1 MSYNFTKFDTPLL
14 EHIPGGLHYGK
25 MFIIKGF
32 TQYGFQR
39 VSINLQSDSS
49 DDAVIAFHL
58 NPRMDNNEVCC
69 NSYDGGWG
77 DEQINSEYFPFN
89 EGQRFTLRIV
99 VEEEAYRVFVNGS
112 FFMEFCHRVDIE
124 SVKWLR
130 ISDGIELHEVIMR
143 DFVKVPYVGTIE
155 NGMAFGKAIQIK
167 GVPTFDDESNP
178 NMVRFSINF
187 CYEGHNDE
195 FIGLHFNPR
204 PDGETVVLNNYDGG
218 WGDEQVIEY
227 NPFRPW
233 TMFDLMFVATEEG
246 MKIFLD
252 NKLFAQYPFRCAV
265 HDLRYL
271 HIKGSVSIASVEYL
285 EPLPND
291 YVKEIASGLQPKD
304 VIKVKGLFRPEG
316 ERFFINLKSG
326 EEIPLHFNPRRAEG
340 EVVMNNYSSSDE
352 WGEEL
357 REPLPESFTDFVP
370 FEIKIKVRKD
380 KFKIYI
386 NERSYAKFYV
396 RQEIDHVYGIN
407 IGGDADFY
415 QVKLLRRMEPPYI
428 EELPSAMDYGRW
440 LHITGAVIKHQERFH
455 IELKSGDNVA
465 LHFNPRVTDEVVV
478 RNSFLDGE
486 WGEEDRENTSF
497 PFEESEPFEIF
508 ISSQPD
514 AYKIYVNGVFFVD
527 YPHRMPC
534 QSVSHLLVADGAHF
548 FEPEIL

>member
-1 MSYNFTKFDTPLL
+1 
-14 EHIPGGLHYGK
+14 
-25 MFIIKGF
+25 
-32 TQYGFQR
+32 
-39 VSINLQSDSS
+39 
-49 DDAVIAFHL
+49 
-58 NPRMDNNEVCC
+58 
-69 NSYDGGWG
+69 
-77 DEQINSEYFPFN
+77 
-89 EGQRFTLRIV
+89 
-99 VEEEAYRVFVNGS
+99 
-112 FFMEFCHRVDIE
+112 
-124 SVKWLR
+124 
-130 ISDGIELHEVIMR
+130 
-143 DFVKVPYVGTIE
+143 
-155 NGMAFGKAIQIK
+155 
-167 GVPTFDDESNP
+167 
-178 NMVRFSINF
+178 
-187 CYEGHNDE
+187 
-195 FIGLHFNPR
+195 
-204 PDGETVVLNNYDGG
+204 
-218 WGDEQVIEY
+218 
-227 NPFRPW
+227 
-233 TMFDLMFVATEEG
+233 MFDLMFVATEEG

-252 NKLFAQYPFRCAV
+252 NKLFALYPFRCAV

-370 FEIKIKVRKD
+370 FEVKIKVRKD

-407 IGGDADFY
+407 VGGDADFY

-455 IELKSGDNVA
+455 VELKSGDNVA
-465 LHFNPRVTDEVVV
+465 LHFNPRIPDQVVV

-486 WGEEDRENTSF
+486 WGEEDRENTYF

-514 AYKIYVNGVFFVD
+514 AYKIYINGVFFAD